1 MPKCGQTVEQS
12 NLFARSRYKV
22 AATVRRP
29 HATGAAHQE
38 KALSTTEPAAIDPTA
53 DDLADAIEDVAQARH
68 DAAVAELGTASMSA
82 LDASLMRGNPRQRH
96 GDQTVWNVIDVM
108 HTPLMAFDPAQI
120 SSLPEYVELDGYG
133 VSMGVDAMK
142 AMYDTVGQVIEARE
156 TLKANEVRH
165 PAELAL
171 ELDSF
176 LTKLMPVATGKLD
189 SAVATISKA
198 IKFHE
203 GKQREQIKDSA
214 SGAEVRS
221 FVRSLPIG
229 ERRKV
234 LQHAIESGDAVTVGA
249 LLGSPTRIL
258 TGLELTDEMH
268 TAYLR
273 QWNAKRDP
281 DTAKKLA
288 LAQGA
293 VAKLEAAGS
302 AYLNNME
309 RIIGVSLKTLG
320 VLRAKRDKVRKAL
333 A

>member
-1 MPKCGQTVEQS
+1 
-12 NLFARSRYKV
+12 
-22 AATVRRP
+22 
-29 HATGAAHQE
+29 
-38 KALSTTEPAAIDPTA
+38 LSTTNPTVTERPEPTA

-68 DAAVAELGTASMSA
+68 DAAVTELKAASMSA
-82 LDASLMRGNPRQRH
+82 LDASLRRGNPRQRH
-96 GDQTVWNVIDVM
+96 GDQTVWDVVDVM

-120 SSLPEYVELDGYG
+120 SSLPEFAELDGYG
-133 VSMGVDAMK
+133 VTPAVDAMK
-142 AMYDTVGQVIEARE
+142 AMKGAVGQLLNARE

-171 ELDSF
+171 ELDS
-176 LTKLMPVATGKLD
+176 LLDKLMPVATGKLD
-189 SAVATISKA
+189 AAAATISKA

-203 GKQREQIKDSA
+203 GKQREQVKDSA
-214 SGAEVRS
+214 SGAEVRAY
-221 FVRSLPIG
+221 VRSLTLG

-234 LQHAIESGDAVTVGA
+234 LHHAIESGDAVTVGA

-288 LAQGA
+288 LAEGA
-293 VAKLEAAGS
+293 VSKLEAAGR
-302 AYLNNME
+302 AYLNNIE
-309 RIIGVSLKTLG
+309 RILGVSLKTLG

-333 A
+333 GTA